1 MEFIDFLRKMDRVC
15 ENSDHCQNCP
25 LKPFPCNDDI
35 ASIARNVDDQ
45 TLREMEDVV
54 KEWNEKHPAKTR
66 KSEFLKMFPNAQMVD
81 IERIFCVAHFDV
93 TKKCKGINPSE
104 EQCIA
109 CRYRFWN
116 EEMADND

>member
-1 MEFIDFLRKMDRVC
+1 MEFIDFLRQMDRVC

-35 ASIARNVDDQ
+35 ASTARNVDDQ

-66 KSEFLKMFPNAQMVD
+66 KEVFLQEFPNAFLQD
-81 IERIFCVAHFDV
+81 DTISICP
-93 TKKCKGINPSE
+93 KCLDKDYEPNGGCASTG
-104 EQCIA
+104 CGG
-109 CRYRFWN
+109 CRFVYWSK
-116 EEMADND
+116 EVWE

>member
-1 MEFIDFLRKMDRVC
+1 MEFIDFLRQMDRVC

-54 KEWNEKHPAKTR
+54 KEWNEKHPAQHR
-66 KSEFLKMFPNAQMVD
+66 RASAD
-81 IERIFCVAHFDV
+81 CVLQPPQICV
-93 TKKCKGINPSE
+93 WMRSS
-104 EQCIA
+104 
-109 CRYRFWN
+109 
-116 EEMADND
+116 